1 MMLMMEN
8 SKDCDVLSIISN
20 VSKASTDTSARLVEM
35 SSYIKCR
42 DISLELNSA
51 CDVIL
56 FMHSG
61 IEILEDQILKKKME
75 LCLKIVKN
83 ESPGLCWLGVVSC
96 GSWKG
101 NVNDNKDICGCDGY
115 CKAIVSRWDLV
126 EMLGQLTCRLG
137 GARRLIVR

>member
-101 NVNDNKDICGCDGY
+101 NVNYNKDICGCDGY
-115 CKAIVSRWDLV
+115 CIARVLQCLLV
-126 EMLGQLTCRLG
+126 CITYMYN
-137 GARRLIVR
+137 

>member
-1 MMLMMEN
+1 MLMMEN

-61 IEILEDQILKKKME
+61 IEILEDQILRENKYVSKILKKG
-75 LCLKIVKN
+75 
-83 ESPGLCWLGVVSC
+83 SPGLCWLGVVSC
-96 GSWKG
+96 GS
-101 NVNDNKDICGCDGY
+101 
-115 CKAIVSRWDLV
+115 
-126 EMLGQLTCRLG
+126 
-137 GARRLIVR
+137 